1 MAVSVIAL
9 QNRLQDNKD
18 EVEEL
23 LIQLGFT
30 NIKFNKSNST
40 TKSDYFTFPRI
51 DGDNP
56 MAMCLYLD
64 KLNYQCFTRAKSGN
78 LFTLVQ
84 DTLNLTFPQSL
95 KWIANKLGMTEHE
108 MNVKIRKPFGGF
120 YSNIIRN
127 QDEPEL
133 SIKTY
138 EDSVLSEYCTKV
150 NSMFLK
156 DNISYV
162 TQEKFGL
169 GYSLEDNSILIP
181 TYTFNGELCGCKA
194 RTNDK
199 NCDLDKRWWAF
210 LPYPKTLTV
219 FGYHQ
224 NYHKIQEK
232 GICVVEESEKGVM
245 QLDSM
250 DCHIGLGIG
259 GHSISNVQARYIKSL
274 LTRKIILAFDEG
286 LEEEEIREEAKK
298 LKIDNHILTNQVGY
312 IYDKNN
318 IYLPKGSKASPSDFG
333 EDVFKK
339 LMKNCVKYV

>member
-1 MAVSVIAL
+1 MSVSVVTL
-9 QNRLQDNKD
+9 QNRLQGNKE
-18 EVEEL
+18 EVEEIL
-23 LIQLGFT
+23 VQLGFT
-30 NIKFNKSNST
+30 HIKFNKASGTN
-40 TKSDYFTFPRI
+40 KSDYFTFPRLG
-51 DGDNP
+51 GDNLT
-56 MAMCLYLD
+56 AMCVYLD
-64 KLNYQCFTRAKSGN
+64 KLNYTCFTRNNSGN

-95 KWIANKLGMTEHE
+95 KWIANKLGMTEYE
-108 MNVKIRKPFGGF
+108 MNIKIRKPFGGF
-120 YSNIIRN
+120 YTNIIKN
-127 QDEPEL
+127 QEEPEL

-138 EDSVLSEYCTKV
+138 DESVLSEYCTKV

-169 GYSLEDNSILIP
+169 GFSLEDNSILIP

-199 NCDLDKRWWAF
+199 NCDFDKRWWAF

-219 FGYHQ
+219 YGYHQ
-224 NYHKIQEK
+224 NYKKIQEK
-232 GICVVEESEKGVM
+232 GICVIGESEKFTM

-250 DCHIGLGIG
+250 DCHIGLGLG
-259 GHSISNVQARYIKSL
+259 GHSISSVQARYIKSL

-286 LEEEEIREEAKK
+286 LDEEEIREEAKK

-312 IYDKNN
+312 IYDDKN

-333 EDVFKK
+333 EEVFQK
-339 LMKNCVKYV
+339 LIKNHVKYV